1 MLTYIK
7 INGFKSFHNFEMEFT
22 PFTVIAGIN
31 ASGKSN
37 LFDALKLLSRL
48 AETDNLK
55 KAFKEQRGEFIEL
68 FTQYSENEYAHEIEF
83 CVEMLV
89 NKTIKDAWGNE
100 ARLKYTRL
108 RYEITIKRFTNSS
121 GIEDLAVTYEYLE
134 NLKHQEDK
142 WIELL
147 PFEELDYWRPKVQT
161 GKRGIPYM
169 QTEEENGIPTVLVRQ
184 DGTRSGI
191 RRRFLLNSSGRTVLS
206 SFGTID
212 FPHVL
217 AAKEE
222 MRNWKFL
229 QLNPEELRQPTNKNT
244 GEDVILQNGRNLA
257 AVLYRIAQ
265 ADKYILKEIS
275 RKLQKFLP
283 DFTEVNIVDDKEN
296 NQYLITLKDKNKK
309 EYTSRVLSEGTLR
322 ILALC
327 IMEYDDRHMGLLCFE
342 EPENG
347 IHPQKIKDM
356 VSLLKDLS
364 IDFTDTEMPLR
375 QVIVNT
381 HSPVF
386 VGNIYTWENDTNV
399 SLWFAQMRNR
409 ITDIDGK
416 RTELSITSILP
427 VVKDNTK
434 QLSLEF
440 SEQERKLT
448 LSTVNK
454 YLETTTN
461 FS

>member
-37 LFDALKLLSRL
+37 LFDALTLLKRL
-48 AETDNLK
+48 AETDIK
-55 KAFKEQRGEFIEL
+55 TAFSEQRGNPFEL
-68 FTQYSENEYAHEIEF
+68 FTQYGENQYALEMEF
-83 CVEMLV
+83 IVEMLL
-89 NKTIKDAWGNE
+89 NRKITDTWGGEEELN
-100 ARLKYTRL
+100 YTRL
-108 RYEITIKRFTNSS
+108 RYHLIIERKQNHLKNDDLYVKHESLEKIKPES
-121 GIEDLAVTYEYLE
+121 
-134 NLKHQEDK
+134 DK
-142 WIELL
+142 WINNILSKKMSSL
-147 PFEELDYWRPKVQT
+147 AKNLRAGGSSQ
-161 GKRGIPYM
+161 PYIR
-169 QTEEENGIPTVLVRQ
+169 TEPEGNKIAIKIRQ
-184 DGTRSGI
+184 DGKQGGKASPANAI
-191 RRRFLLNSSGRTVLS
+191 SQTVLS
-206 SFGTID
+206 AINSVD
-212 FPHVL
+212 FKHVF
-217 AAKEE
+217 AAKKE
-222 MRNWKFL
+222 MLNWLFI
-229 QLNPEELRQPTNKNT
+229 QFNPEDLREPTKKDI
-244 GEDVILQNGRNLA
+244 GLKDVITKSGKNLA
-257 AVLYRIAQ
+257 AVLFRIKQEDA
-265 ADKYILKEIS
+265 YTLKEIA
-275 RKLQKFLP
+275 RNLQLFLP
-283 DFTEVNIVDDKEN
+283 NFTSVIAVDDVAN
-296 NQYLITLKDKNKK
+296 NQYLIKLQDKDKK

-327 IMEYDDRHMGLLCFE
+327 ILKYDDKHTGLLCFE

-347 IHPQKIKDM
+347 IHPQRIKDM

-364 IDFTDTEMPLR
+364 VNFTDTEMPLR